1 MAPALLPRGR
11 MRRAR
16 SQDAGFTLI
25 ELIVVVAIIGLLAAI
40 ALPSFS
46 GRQGKAYDARIIV
59 DARNAATAEEAYYGD
74 NFAYYDGDCS
84 VMPGVNLSP
93 GVECTATAEA
103 RRFSI
108 QTRHARATLGSC
120 TWVSDRAPNLTCP

>member
-1 MAPALLPRGR
+1 MAPALLAPGR

-16 SQDAGFTLI
+16 IQDAGFTLI
-25 ELIVVVAIIGLLAAI
+25 ELIVVVAIIGLLVAI
-40 ALPSFS
+40 AFPGFS
-46 GRQGKAYDARIIV
+46 GRQGKAYDARIMV

-74 NFAYYDGDCS
+74 NLAYYDGDCS
-84 VMPGVNLSP
+84 VLPGVNLSP
-93 GVECTATAEA
+93 GVECWATAGA

-108 QTRHARATLGSC
+108 QTSHPRAALGSC